1 MVACACVLTL
11 ALSAFGLP
19 VPAGGKTQPL
29 MKFATNMAKR
39 GNWREAHFRWRTA
52 SDRDPDN
59 PNILNNLAVSYEAL
73 GDREMASSLYKQA
86 LARSGGN
93 PTVEGNAQRFL
104 RFWRRA
110 EERSEAAS
118 SADEPVSENGTP
130 PQKGTKKGKTV
141 RVNIDLPIAPRL
153 ELSGSEKVLVAS
165 FLTDESSLL
174 DTNREMVRFVRSE
187 YRKNTS
193 LKMLDVT
200 PPPAIPE
207 QTIEDLLANVEFWK
221 HLGREYQADLIVS
234 GAMTYGR
241 RDYSGF
247 RDVDEVSPATG
258 QKVRRSR
265 FVEQEQFTYVLDV
278 FFMDGATGT
287 LRLRDRLQ
295 RAIVFQGSQNDP
307 ITAFYEMSE
316 SLAPDLL
323 AVVKQQTRQETR
335 VIFKY

>member
-1 MVACACVLTL
+1 MVTCALVLTL
-11 ALSAFGLP
+11 ALPVFGPVASAG
-19 VPAGGKTQPL
+19 AKTHPL

-39 GNWREAHFRWRTA
+39 GNWREAHFRWRKA
-52 SDRDPDN
+52 ADRDPDN
-59 PNILNNLAVSYEAL
+59 PHILNNLAVSYEAL
-73 GDREMASSLYKQA
+73 GEKETASGLYKRA

-93 PTVEGNAQRFL
+93 STIRANAERFE
-104 RFWRRA
+104 RFWRHA
-110 EERSEAAS
+110 GEPTEAQS
-118 SADEPVSENGTP
+118 SAGQPASNNGTP
-130 PQKGTKKGKTV
+130 PQKPKSKGKTI

-153 ELSGSEKVLVAS
+153 ELSGSESVLVTS

-187 YRKNTS
+187 YRKSSS
-193 LKMLDVT
+193 LNILDVT

-221 HLGREYQADLIVS
+221 HLGREYQADLVVS

-247 RDVDEVSPATG
+247 RDVDEVSPTTG

-265 FVEQEQFTYVLDV
+265 FVEQEQFTYTLDV

-295 RAIVFQGSQNDP
+295 RSIVFRGSQNDP
-307 ITAFYEMSE
+307 ISAFYEMSE

>member
-1 MVACACVLTL
+1 MVSCALVLVL
-11 ALSAFGLP
+11 ALFMFGP
-19 VPAGGKTQPL
+19 SVPAGGKTHPL
-29 MKFATNMAKR
+29 MKFATDMAKR
-39 GNWREAHFRWRTA
+39 GNWREAHFRWRMA
-52 SDRDPDN
+52 ADRDPDN
-59 PNILNNLAVSYEAL
+59 PNILNNLAVSSEAL
-73 GDREMASSLYKQA
+73 GEKEMAASLYAKA
-86 LARSGGN
+86 LARSGGHS
-93 PTVEGNAQRFL
+93 TVRANAQRFE
-104 RFWRRA
+104 RFWRHA
-110 EERSEAAS
+110 GEATS
-118 SADEPVSENGTP
+118 STDEPVAENETRP
-130 PQKGTKKGKTV
+130 RKVKNKGKTV

-153 ELSGSEKVLVAS
+153 ELSGSESVLVAS
-165 FLTDESSLL
+165 FRTDESSLL

-187 YRKNTS
+187 YRKYSS
-193 LKMLDVT
+193 LEILDVT

-221 HLGREYQADLIVS
+221 HLGRQYQADLIVS

-265 FVEQEQFTYVLDV
+265 FVEQEQFNYVLDI

>member
-1 MVACACVLTL
+1 MVICALVLTL
-11 ALSAFGLP
+11 ALPIFGPTAL
-19 VPAGGKTQPL
+19 AGGKTHPL
-29 MKFATNMAKR
+29 MKFATDMAKR
-39 GNWREAHFRWRTA
+39 GNWREAHFRWRKA
-52 SDRDPDN
+52 EDRDPDN
-59 PNILNNLAVSYEAL
+59 SHILNNLAVSYEAL
-73 GDREMASSLYKQA
+73 GDTEMAASLYKKA

-93 PTVEGNAQRFL
+93 STIQRNAQRFL
-104 RFWRRA
+104 RFWRSTG
-110 EERSEAAS
+110 ERSEATS
-118 SADEPVSENGTP
+118 PADQPVSENGKP
-130 PQKGTKKGKTV
+130 SQKGTKKGKTI

-153 ELSGSEKVLVAS
+153 ELSGSESVLVAS

-187 YRKNTS
+187 YRKSSGLNI
-193 LKMLDVT
+193 LDVT

-234 GAMTYGR
+234 GALTYDR
-241 RDYSGF
+241 RDHSGF